1 MERSKSRNWKSYNYR
16 KGIKRYVRRKRKY
29 IKKQPLT
36 SNDCYVRCECYQSIQ
51 TVNGS
56 NNLAFL
62 NTSTQQNSIV
72 TFLGT
77 SDSFNTYSADYARY
91 KIVGL
96 QMRANFCV
104 DGNNMSTLNGFVP
117 NVAIAFYPQFTAT
130 AVGDDPIYN
139 DSKMYLEFSNNNAVM
154 KYLAFPDGFFT
165 NGATGFGIWMSTQ
178 NTGSQIGQISVASA
192 PQRVNGAAVTFANIK
207 ITVYC
212 LFSTKIK

>member
-1 MERSKSRNWKSYNYR
+1 MERSKSRNWKSYNFR
-16 KGIKRYVRRKRKY
+16 KGIKRYVRRRRNY

-56 NNLAFL
+56 SNLAFL